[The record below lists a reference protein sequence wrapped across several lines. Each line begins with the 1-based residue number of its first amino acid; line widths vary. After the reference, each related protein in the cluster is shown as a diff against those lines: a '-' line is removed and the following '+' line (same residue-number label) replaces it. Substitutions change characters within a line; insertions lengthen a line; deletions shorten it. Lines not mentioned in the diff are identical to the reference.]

1 MTLANLN
8 ITPADRL
15 DLPALTELW
24 NLAYSGYAVPL
35 NFSSE
40 MLQRHIDRS
49 GASLAIS
56 RVLWREGVACGISLA
71 ALRGERGYL
80 AGFGI
85 GPEARRQGLG
95 ALLLEAQVDAWHQQG
110 LKQARLEVME
120 ANPARHLYAQAG
132 FVAQRR
138 LLLLQGALSNAA
150 QAAVAALQPVPLDT
164 LSRLHDRLNA
174 ASPPTWRREWTTVR
188 QAVQA
193 PGAAAWQLTGGG
205 AYAVVLPTPSATVLL
220 DAAASDA
227 GAAAA
232 LWAALAAQHP
242 GARWRLVDEPA
253 QTPLAQAAL
262 AAGLQAP
269 LAQVE
274 MFRRFDRTDRP
285 LRSL

>member
-1 MTLANLN
+1 MNFTAPSTLN

-15 DLPALTELW
+15 DLPALTTLW

-49 GASLAIS
+49 DASLALS
-56 RVLWREGVACGISLA
+56 RVLWREGAACGVSLA
-71 ALRGERGYL
+71 AARGERGYL

-85 GPEARRQGLG
+85 APEARRQGLG
-95 ALLLEAQVDAWHQQG
+95 ALLLKAQVEAWQQQG
-110 LKQARLEVME
+110 LKQAQLEVME

-138 LLLLQGALSNAA
+138 LLVLQGALRDAA
-150 QAAVAALQPVPLDT
+150 PGAEAALQPAPLDT
-164 LSRLHDRLNA
+164 LARLHDRLNA

-188 QAVQA
+188 QAAQA
-193 PGAAAWQLTGGG
+193 PGAAAWQLTSGD

-220 DAAASDA
+220 DAAAADA

-232 LWAALAAQHP
+232 LWAALAAQQP
-242 GARWRLVDEPA
+242 GASWRLVDEPEH
-253 QTPLAQAAL
+253 TPLAQAAL

-274 MFRRFDRTDRP
+274 MR
-285 LRSL
+285 LS